1 MLNAPTLE
9 QLHALKLPA
18 MAAAW
23 SEQQQHADLTA
34 LAFDERFAL
43 LVGSRGAHGQPG
55 LPSAAGTPDQ
65 VLSASMDNQPL
76 FDELLHAAERLG
88 VAVRMEPFE
97 TPAIMGGGLCVVR
110 GENLVLIDQRAPLL
124 DRIRALVRAL
134 VELQS
139 ETVYMAPEARELIEA
154 IRGNRKPHIE

>member
-1 MLNAPTLE
+1 
-9 QLHALKLPA
+9 
-18 MAAAW
+18 
-23 SEQQQHADLTA
+23 
-34 LAFDERFAL
+34 
-43 LVGSRGAHGQPG
+43 
-55 LPSAAGTPDQ
+55 
-65 VLSASMDNQPL
+65 MDDQPL

-154 IRGNRKPHIE
+154 LRGRRKSSPPTGRSLGPRTELLQFIADRVQCDPGASPLHVAPGGYQP